1 MSAIRQELVQ
11 SAINFLKDPQVLNSP
26 LQKRVAFL
34 ETKGLTSDE
43 IEEALRQVKGGS
55 SSVAAPP
62 SPSNQIVIAQPPPVS
77 RMDWRDFFI
86 AAVLIGGIGYA
97 IVEVAKVT
105 LIFFLFTFM
114 VNLYI
119 SNLIL

>member
-11 SAINFLKDPQVLNSP
+11 SAINFLKDPQVQNSP

-34 ETKGLTSDE
+34 ESKGLTSDE

-55 SSVAAPP
+55 SSVAPP
-62 SPSNQIVIAQPPPVS
+62 VLPPQQNQDVIARPPPVP

-97 IVEVAKVT
+97 IVAVAKV
-105 LIFFLFTFM
+105 IFFYFYFF
-114 VNLYI
+114 
-119 SNLIL
+119 